1 MRKAVILFF
10 LTFAIV
16 VLAGVSFLF
25 IREYHSSRS
34 GAQVEKN
41 AAIKEVQKN
50 GTEAKET
57 KRPNERVP
65 AGDSNAKGSLVEET
79 LPSGDAGKTGDA
91 LTDNDKETNKN
102 SGEDEAEADEDDTPI
117 DPYADV
123 PEDRYTRRAATA
135 QPDTVRIG
143 FAGDIL
149 FDRSYAIQAQMES
162 RGGGI
167 EGAVGA
173 SLLKEMR
180 DVDIM
185 VANNEFP
192 YTDGGAPQEG
202 KAFTFHAAVKN
213 VRQMSEMGV
222 DLAGIANN
230 HVFDYGE
237 TGFLDTLDTLDR
249 AGIARMGAG
258 RDIEEASHPMYYIA
272 GGMKIAFI
280 AATQIERH
288 DNPNTRGATDS
299 LPGVFRCMD
308 ETRLLKVVGEAKKE
322 SDYVI
327 VFIHW
332 GTENELGPDWLQTR
346 QAPELAE
353 AGADLVIGM
362 HSHCLQ
368 PITYEGNVPVFYSL
382 GNFLFNSKTLDTCLV
397 EAELTRSDE
406 TGRNAGAKLSSLRF
420 IPCIQSGCTVR
431 MADDT
436 ESARILEFM
445 RGVSSGVGIDED
457 GYITEG
463 SR

>member
-1 MRKAVILFF
+1 M
-10 LTFAIV
+10 
-16 VLAGVSFLF
+16 
-25 IREYHSSRS
+25 RS
-34 GAQVEKN
+34 GEDRVRTEDRTETEKRAQEN
-41 AAIKEVQKN
+41 AA
-50 GTEAKET
+50 
-57 KRPNERVP
+57 
-65 AGDSNAKGSLVEET
+65 
-79 LPSGDAGKTGDA
+79 GDA
-91 LTDNDKETNKN
+91 LDALPGAEAVVKADDNQGDGKGSSSEAAADKETAETAGSDPENA
-102 SGEDEAEADEDDTPI
+102 SDETPAEEQEEAPE
-117 DPYADV
+117 PYADV
-123 PEDRYTRRAATA
+123 VEDRYTRRAATA
-135 QPDTVRIG
+135 EPGTVRIG

-173 SLLKEMR
+173 SLLNEMR
-180 DVDIM
+180 EVDIM

-202 KAFTFHAAVKN
+202 KTFTFHAAVKN

-288 DNPNTRGATDS
+288 DNPNTRGATDT

-353 AGADLVIGM
+353 AGADLVVGM

-368 PITYEGNVPVFYSL
+368 PVTYEGDVPVFYSL

-397 EAELTRSDE
+397 EATLERSDE
-406 TGRNAGAKLSSLRF
+406 NGDGSLEDDEAKLKALQF

-431 MADDT
+431 MADDA
-436 ESARILEFM
+436 EQSRILEFM
-445 RGVSSGVGIDED
+445 RSVSPGVAFDED
-457 GYITEG
+457 GYI
-463 SR
+463 SRQ